1 MNYAEFRQ
9 KYSVRL
15 NAQQEAAVRAVDGN
29 VLLLAVPG
37 SGKTTVLVT
46 RLGYMRLCL
55 GIDAENILAMTYT
68 VAAARDMKKRFASIF
83 GDEAARGLEF
93 RTINSFAADV
103 IRHYSRHTGSKAFEL
118 LSDEKESAVYLADI
132 YRKVSGEFA
141 GDSDVAALR
150 TAISYAKNMRLKENE
165 LKDMDKK
172 LKGFS
177 EMFEAYKKFMVQ
189 RGLMDFD
196 DQLVYAHS
204 ILRRYPEILEWYR
217 RRYPYICVDEAQDT
231 SLLQHEIIDLVSKG
245 GNLFMVGDE
254 DQSIYGFRAAYPK
267 ALLDFE
273 KTHPGAKVLLM
284 EENFRSDANIVRA
297 ADRFIALNSSRRE
310 KNMRAQRG
318 GEVPVKQI
326 QLESRSAQ
334 YDRILEVA
342 QNCERETA
350 VLYRDNDCVLPL
362 IDLLQR
368 CGIGY
373 RCRQLDSGF
382 FTNRVLRDVTD
393 IINFARDQSDGY
405 IFMRIYYKM
414 GAGINKLQAE
424 AALKSCGD
432 GQSLLD
438 AVAESPLC
446 PVWQKKKCRSL
457 MQDMDRL
464 HSETAE
470 NAIYRIFNYMGYLEY
485 LDRTGADTKRCD
497 ILLSLARN
505 ENSLDAFLRRMDELH
520 ELAKQG
526 TTDPDSKLMLS
537 TVHSSKGLEYDR
549 VYLMD
554 VIDGILPCDI
564 REDDAD
570 AEERLEEERR
580 LFYVA
585 VTRAKNELNIF
596 TFRRRD
602 ISSEFSSAVFGSP
615 VKKAAAAPSAIKA
628 PAAQKNSLEYAKKDF
643 FAGVRIKH
651 RSFGKGTILARQDDI
666 LHICFDS
673 GEQRKLLLETA
684 LKLNLI
690 NIEK

>member
-1 MNYAEFRQ
+1 MNYAEFRE
-9 KYSVRL
+9 KFNIPL
-15 NAQQEAAVRAVDGN
+15 NAQQEAAVCEVDGN

-46 RLGYMRLCL
+46 RLAYMRLCL
-55 GIDAENILAMTYT
+55 GIKAENILAMTYT
-68 VAAARDMKKRFASIF
+68 VAAARDMKKRFATIF
-83 GDEAARGLEF
+83 GEEAAAGLEF

-103 IRHYSRHTGSKAFEL
+103 IRHYSRYTGSRPFEL
-118 LSDEKESAVYLADI
+118 LGDEKESASYLADI

-141 GDSDVAALR
+141 GDSDIAALR

-165 LKDMDKK
+165 LKDMDKQ

-177 EMFEAYKKFMVQ
+177 EMFDAYKKLMVQ
-189 RGLMDFD
+189 RELMDFD

-204 ILRRYPEILEWYR
+204 ILRRYPDILSRYR
-217 RRYPYICVDEAQDT
+217 SKYTYICVDEAQDT
-231 SLLQHEIIDLVSKG
+231 SLLQHDIIGLVSQG

-267 ALLDFE
+267 ALLNFE
-273 KTHPGAKVLLM
+273 KTYPGAKVLLM
-284 EENFRSDANIVRA
+284 EENFRSDANIVHA
-297 ADRFIALNSSRRE
+297 ADRFIGLNRSRRE
-310 KNMRAQRG
+310 KTMRPWR
-318 GEVPVKQI
+318 EERIPVRQI

-334 YDRILEVA
+334 YDRILELA
-342 QNCERETA
+342 ENCERETA

-368 CGIGY
+368 RGIGY

-382 FTNRVLRDVTD
+382 FTNKILRDVTD

-405 IFMRIYYKM
+405 IFMRIYYKL
-414 GAGINKLQAE
+414 GAGISKLQAE
-424 AALKSCGD
+424 AALKNSGE

-446 PVWQKKKCRSL
+446 PVWQKRKCRSL
-457 MQDMDRL
+457 MQDMDKL

-485 LDRTGADTKRCD
+485 LGRTGADTGRCD
-497 ILLSLARN
+497 ILLALARH
-505 ENSLDAFLRRMDELH
+505 ENNLEGFMRRLDELH

-526 TTDPDSKLMLS
+526 STDPDSKLILS
-537 TVHSSKGLEYDR
+537 TIHSSKGLEYDR

-564 REDDAD
+564 RESDKDAD
-570 AEERLEEERR
+570 ERLEEERR

-585 VTRAKNELNIF
+585 MTRAKNELSIF

-602 ISSEFSSAVFGSP
+602 MPSEFSSFVFAKAE
-615 VKKAAAAPSAIKA
+615 KKPAAPAIKA
-628 PAAQKNSLEYAKKDF
+628 PSAHKNSLEYEKKDF